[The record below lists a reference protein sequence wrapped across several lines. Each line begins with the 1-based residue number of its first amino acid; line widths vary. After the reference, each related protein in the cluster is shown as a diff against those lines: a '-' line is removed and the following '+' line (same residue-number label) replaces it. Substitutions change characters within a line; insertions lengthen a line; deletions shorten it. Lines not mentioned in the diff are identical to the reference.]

1 MWTWPSKIWATKNL
15 LCDLCTFVI
24 IHKWL
29 FVEARENIKDNCS
42 SSERKLLNLSTSFK
56 QFSSNQYFEKP
67 IRKVFI
73 ILFKGFISSHT
84 CFVDIC
90 IYIKISLF
98 QDNAGEKPNKKII
111 FDSESSDVSEDH
123 EEDEIQLGHDN
134 FNVRSNTGSVL

>member
-1 MWTWPSKIWATKNL
+1 M
-15 LCDLCTFVI
+15 
-24 IHKWL
+24 
-29 FVEARENIKDNCS
+29 
-42 SSERKLLNLSTSFK
+42 
-56 QFSSNQYFEKP
+56 
-67 IRKVFI
+67 
-73 ILFKGFISSHT
+73 KGFISSHT